1 MLRAGACVS
10 VCLCLSACPPV
21 RLSTCPPMNPV
32 CVFASLCPFV
42 CLSTLGKKRQ
52 VTMVG
57 RLRLGFRRNAVQPT
71 AVARGR
77 QRCAGRPTG
86 SWLPL
91 LAAAVTG
98 SGRLA
103 RSCRVAAAASSG
115 QQPAGKRLL
124 GSSGCG
130 GSCSSGSSGNR
141 RLVGGGAVGSSW
153 PASSC
158 RQREITTAGHRFL
171 HL

>member
-1 MLRAGACVS
+1 MQVP
-10 VCLCLSACPPV
+10 VCLCVYVCPPIRLSACH
-21 RLSTCPPMNPV
+21 LSAYESCLCV
-32 CVFASLCPFV
+32 CVPLFI
-42 CLSTLGKKRQ
+42 CLPLDAGQ
-52 VTMVG
+52 EEAGDDG
-57 RLRLGFRRNAVQPT
+57 RRIAAGVRRNAVQPT

-103 RSCRVAAAASSG
+103 RSCRVAAAASGG

-141 RLVGGGAVGSSW
+141 RLVGGGAVGSSRS
-153 PASSC
+153 ASSC
-158 RQREITTAGHRFL
+158 
-171 HL
+171 